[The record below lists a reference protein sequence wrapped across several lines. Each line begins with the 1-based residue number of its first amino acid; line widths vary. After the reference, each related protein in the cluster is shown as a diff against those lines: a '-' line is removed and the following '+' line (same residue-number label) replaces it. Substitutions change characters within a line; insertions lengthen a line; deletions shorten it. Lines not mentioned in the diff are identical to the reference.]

1 MFARVRSLFRV
12 TAVRLSIIYT
22 LIFGLV
28 AVGLVGYMTG
38 ATVNVLRKQ
47 YEESI
52 DKEVQGLARIYR
64 TRGLRRLISTLER
77 RSRAPGANLYVVTNS
92 SGEILGGNVPTLDDR
107 VMKRIGWT
115 HRPFKYERY
124 GDGPEDD
131 HRAIAR
137 IVEVPN
143 GLRIL
148 VGRDIGEHEG
158 FRKVVGRSLALAL
171 GTMVALGLLTWFF
184 FGRRA
189 LRRIDEVSQS
199 SVRIMGGDRSERLP
213 ISGSGDEFDR
223 LSENLNSML
232 DRINSLDEGLKRMS
246 DNIAHD
252 LKTPITRLRNKAD
265 EALAMD
271 SDKLAR
277 EDLIGDIIGDCDQL
291 VRTFDALLMISR
303 VESGSKVARMQ
314 EVNLLPL
321 VQDAHELYEAV
332 AEDAGVELLLDTGN
346 IEAAMI
352 EGNRELLSQALSNLI
367 DNALKYG
374 VPEESVEEFVPR
386 ITIALGSQED
396 GYVLSVADN
405 GEGIEPADYEHVT
418 ERFVRLD
425 KSRSKGG
432 NGLGLSLV
440 SAIVDMHGGNLEFA
454 NSQPG
459 LKVSLNL
466 PGRKAVNNA

>member
-1 MFARVRSLFRV
+1 MFGRIRSLFRV

-28 AVGLVGYMTG
+28 AVGLVAYMTG
-38 ATVNVLRKQ
+38 ATVNVLRQQ

-52 DKEVQGLARIYR
+52 DEEVQGLAQIYR
-64 TRGLRRLISTLER
+64 NRGLRRLIATLER
-77 RSRAPGANLYVVTNS
+77 RARAPGANLYVVTNP
-92 SGEILGGNVPTLDDR
+92 SGEILGGNVPRLESR
-107 VMKRIGWT
+107 VMSRIGWT
-115 HRPFKYERY
+115 RRPFKYQRY

-137 IVEVPN
+137 IIEVPN

-148 VGRDIGEHEG
+148 VGRDIGETEG
-158 FRKVVGRSLALAL
+158 FRRVVGRSLALAL
-171 GTMVALGLLTWFF
+171 GTMVGLGLLTWFI

-232 DRINSLDEGLKRMS
+232 DRINSLDEGLKQMS

-271 SDKLAR
+271 GDKAAR
-277 EDLIGDIIGDCDQL
+277 EELITDIIGDCDQI

-303 VESGSKVARMQ
+303 VESGSKVATMQ
-314 EVNLLPL
+314 EMDLVLLL
-321 VQDAHELYEAV
+321 QDVHELYEAV
-332 AEDAGVELLLDTGN
+332 AEDAGVSFRLDLGSLTEAN
-346 IEAAMI
+346 ID
-352 EGNRELLSQALSNLI
+352 GNRELLSQALSNLI

-374 VPEESVEEFVPR
+374 RTSDDADGALPCIEIALEVVGEEFV
-386 ITIALGSQED
+386 
-396 GYVLSVADN
+396 LSVIDN
-405 GEGIEPADYEHVT
+405 GDGIHPEDYERVT

-425 KSRSKGG
+425 KSRSKSG

-440 SAIVDMHGGNLEFA
+440 AAIVELHGGKLRFSDA
-454 NSQPG
+454 NPG
-459 LKVSLNL
+459 LKISLLL
-466 PGRKAVNNA
+466 PKTSKGRNA